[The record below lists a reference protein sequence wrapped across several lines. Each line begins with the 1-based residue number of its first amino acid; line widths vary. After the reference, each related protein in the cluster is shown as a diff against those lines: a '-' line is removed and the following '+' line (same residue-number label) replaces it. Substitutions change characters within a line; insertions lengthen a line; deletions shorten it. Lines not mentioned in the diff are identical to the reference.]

1 MTWLDFDWGTFR
13 TNYNWRPFQFAHR
26 LAQHPLMD
34 LAELKALT
42 LRMPPRDILHRAGV
56 VPVGADFDH
65 VASQNPNGLTIAD
78 TVNRLV
84 ETRSSI
90 TINTPEKDP
99 KYRPLIN
106 EILDEIR
113 FFTDDLDSPMTYT
126 AAYFFIAAPGSITP
140 YHMDRE
146 MNFLIHLRGPKVMRL
161 WDPSVLGEQERD
173 VLFKRRDLA
182 RPSYRTELEAQAM
195 VYDLAAGTGVHHPFI
210 APHWAKTGEDLSI
223 SLAVTFRTER
233 SDRIT
238 RLHTI
243 NHALRR
249 IGLRPKPVGLSEAR
263 DELKWSLFKRG
274 EPALRKLKPLLRRQ
288 HAPG

>member
-1 MTWLDFDWGTFR
+1 MPWLEFDWSTFR

-26 LAQHPLMD
+26 LAEHPLMGLD
-34 LAELKALT
+34 ELKALM
-42 LRMPPRDILHRAGV
+42 LRMSPEDILHRAGV

-65 VASQNPNGLTIAD
+65 VARDNATGLTLAE
-78 TVNRLV
+78 TVARLV
-84 ETRSSI
+84 ETRASI

-113 FFTDDLDSPMTYT
+113 VFTDGLDSPMTYS
-126 AAYFFIAAPGSITP
+126 AAYFFVAAPGSVTP

-146 MNFLIHLRGPKVMRL
+146 MNFLIHLRGPKIIRL
-161 WDPSVLGEQERD
+161 WDARVLGEEERD
-173 VLFKRRDLA
+173 VLFTRRDLP
-182 RPSYRTELEAQAM
+182 RPRYRTELDAQAM
-195 VYDLAAGTGVHHPFI
+195 TYDLAVGTGIHHPFI
-210 APHWAKTGEDLSI
+210 APHWAKTGDELSI

-249 IGLRPKPVGLSEAR
+249 MGLRPPAVGASELR
-263 DELKWSLFKRG
+263 DELKWSLYKRC
-274 EPALRKLKPLLRRQ
+274 EPALLALKPLLRRQ
-288 HAPG
+288 RASS

>member
-1 MTWLDFDWGTFR
+1 MTWLEFDWNTFR
-13 TNYNWRPFQFAHR
+13 TNYNWRPFEFGHR
-26 LAQHPLMD
+26 LAEHPLMD

-42 LRMPPRDILHRAGV
+42 LRMPARDILHRAGV
-56 VPVGADFDH
+56 VPVEADFDH
-65 VASQNPNGLTIAD
+65 VAKENPNGLSLTD
-78 TVNRLV
+78 TVSRLV

-90 TINTPEKDP
+90 TINTPEKDA

-106 EILDEIR
+106 ELLDEIR

-126 AAYFFIAAPGSITP
+126 AAYFFIAAPGSVTP

-161 WDPSVLGEQERD
+161 WDPRVLGERERD
-173 VLFKRRDLA
+173 LLFTRRDLA
-182 RPSYRTELEAQAM
+182 RPGYRTELEAKAM
-195 VYDLAAGTGVHHPFI
+195 TYDLAVGSGVHHPFI
-210 APHWAKTGEDLSI
+210 APHWAKTGDELSI
-223 SLAVTFRTER
+223 SLAITFRTER

-249 IGLRPKPVGLSEAR
+249 MGLRPKPVGASVAR
-263 DELKWSLFKRG
+263 DELKWSLFRRS
-274 EPALRKLKPLLRRQ
+274 EPALRALKPLLRRQ
-288 HAPG
+288 HAPR